1 MAKTQSPSRAAGKGG
16 ELPLKLQLGWG
27 IGSLAMT
34 LMVSANNVLLLRFL
48 TDYVGIAAATA
59 GGMIAISKLF
69 DAVVDP
75 MIGVASDRTKSP
87 WGRRRPYILLGT
99 ILAVSSFWFLFS
111 MPLNTTMETRL
122 LMVGGAL
129 LVNAFGYGLFMI
141 PYLAMPAEMTT
152 TPMQRTTLI
161 SKRVIFAAAGSATA
175 AFAGPRVIAAL
186 GGGIEGHQIMA
197 IVAGSLILSAGIACF
212 FFTKSAAATTPPE
225 KHNFTLGQQFKMA
238 LGNHPF
244 VVLVLTKLTNLLAV
258 AMYQAITPFVFVTA
272 IGHTYKEMSYYLL
285 THGLMTLCVQPF
297 WIRFSRRFGKKRM
310 FWFGTVFY
318 VAGVLSWLFAGPNDP
333 WWLLAA
339 RGLLTGGGG
348 GGMLLAGQSML
359 PDTIEHDFNRTGLR
373 REGVFAGVYT
383 TVEKMASAFAVSMTG
398 VILGIAGY
406 VQGKGNAGGAQSQ
419 EVVDAILYCLFIPAF
434 FQIASCFV
442 LAFYK
447 LDDGRTPKVAVAVD
461 EQDET
466 QVKVVPEKP

>member
-1 MAKTQSPSRAAGKGG
+1 MAKAKGSAYAAEKHDQ
-16 ELPLKLQLGWG
+16 LPLKLQLGWG

-34 LMVSANNVLLLRFL
+34 LMHSANNVLLLRFL

-59 GGMIAISKLF
+59 GTMIAVSKLF
-69 DAVVDP
+69 DAVIDP

-87 WGRRRPYILLGT
+87 WGRRRPYLILGT

-111 MPLNTTMETRL
+111 MPIPADMQTRI
-122 LMVGGAL
+122 LMVGAAL
-129 LVNAFGYGLFMI
+129 LVNAAGYGIFMI

-186 GGGIEGHQIMA
+186 GGGLEGHQVMA
-197 IVAGSLILSAGIACF
+197 IVAGSLILTAGFACF
-212 FFTKSAAATTPPE
+212 FFTKSAGATTPPE
-225 KHNFTLGQQFKMA
+225 KHNYTLRQQVKMA
-238 LGNHPF
+238 FGNHPF
-244 VVLVLTKLTNLLAV
+244 VVLVCTKLTNLMAV
-258 AMYQAITPFVFVTA
+258 AMYQAVTPFVFVTA

-285 THGLMTLCVQPF
+285 THGLMTLFVQPL

-310 FWFGTVFY
+310 FWAGTVFY
-318 VAGVLSWLFAGPNDP
+318 VTGILSWLLAGPNDP

-339 RGLLTGGGG
+339 RGVLTGGGG

-398 VILGIAGY
+398 VVLGVMGY
-406 VQGKGNAGGAQSQ
+406 VHGQGNASSQQSQ
-419 EVVDAILYCLFIPAF
+419 EVIDAIRYCLFIPVF
-434 FQIASCFV
+434 LQIASCFV
-442 LAFYK
+442 LGLYK
-447 LDDGRTPKVAVAVD
+447 LDDGRRPSAPVAVD

-466 QVKVVPEKP
+466 PVETAPQKS